1 MIRNSAKVEVAGT
14 PVAWLGANFWSRTG
28 GPLMWRSYD
37 PGVLREELA
46 VLARHG
52 LRQTRSFFYWPDF
65 MPEPDRLDEEKMAHF
80 ADFLDAHVECGMQ
93 SIPTHI
99 VGHMSGE
106 NWDPS
111 WRNGRDLYADV
122 WLVSRQAW
130 FVEQTT
136 HRFAAHP
143 AVAGWLISNE
153 MPIYGRR
160 FDEPTAPTE
169 QVTAWAQLMVSAVRA
184 GGGTQ
189 PVSLGDGAWG
199 IEVTGEDNG
208 YSVRETG
215 ELVDFVGPHV
225 YRMESD
231 AVRQHLNAAF
241 VCELG
246 AVARK
251 PVVLEEFGL
260 SSDFASAASSAA
272 YYRQSLHN
280 SLLAGATGWIAWN
293 NTDYDH
299 LFDQDPYRH
308 HPFEMHFGITTND
321 GTPKAPL
328 LELAD
333 FAQTLADVDFVH
345 CRRDDVDAALV
356 VTSYLERQYPFTR
369 PEDRTLIF
377 RSLRQGY
384 VAAREASLPVG
395 FAREEDGLV
404 DDCRLYLL
412 PSTRQLTAPTW
423 HRLGDLA
430 RGGAV
435 VYLSYCAGDS
445 GFQRAGWFPR
455 LDDLC
460 GVEHQLDYGL
470 NNPIDDDVVE
480 LTFTE
485 QLGPIAEGEVLR
497 VRAGGNQHS
506 RAFLP
511 VEPRAARVMAVDG
524 HGRPAVLRN
533 QVGDG
538 EVVLSTYPLEHMASC
553 LDRVNPEPTY
563 RLYAA
568 LAELAGIRSPLVVD
582 DPEVFTD
589 TLVHDDGR
597 RFAWLV
603 SQSAQEKT
611 VTPVVRDG
619 RLLELGTDAPVEK
632 VTLDGYGVRVLRL
645 AGPDG

>member
-1 MIRNSAKVEVAGT
+1 MIRNSAKVEVAGE

-37 PGVLREELA
+37 PDVVREELA

-52 LRQTRSFFYWPDF
+52 LGQTRSFFYWPDF

-80 ADFLDAHVECGMQ
+80 ADFLDAHTECGMT

-111 WRNGRDLYADV
+111 WRDGRDLYADV
-122 WLVSRQAW
+122 WMVSRQAW

-136 HRFAAHP
+136 RRFAGHP

-160 FDEPTAPTE
+160 FDQPPAPTE
-169 QVTAWAQLMVSAVRA
+169 QVSAWAQLMVSAVRA
-184 GGGTQ
+184 GGGHQ

-199 IEVTGEDNG
+199 VEVTGEDNG
-208 YSVRETG
+208 FSVRETG
-215 ELVDFVGPHV
+215 ALVDFVGPHV

-231 AVRQHLNAAF
+231 PVRQNLNAAF
-241 VCELG
+241 ICELA
-246 AVARK
+246 AVADR

-260 SSDFASAASSAA
+260 TSDFASAASQAA

-299 LFDQDPYRH
+299 LAGQDPYRH
-308 HPFEMHFGITTND
+308 HPYEMHFGITTND
-321 GTPKAPL
+321 GTPKAAL

-333 FAQTLADVDFVH
+333 FARTLDDVDFVH
-345 CRRDDVDAALV
+345 CRRDDVDAAMV

-369 PEDRTLIF
+369 PDDRTLIF

-384 VAAREASLPVG
+384 VAAREAGLPVG
-395 FAREEDGLV
+395 FTREEDGLV
-404 DDCRLYLL
+404 EDCRLYLL
-412 PSTRQLTAPTW
+412 PSARQLTAPTW
-423 HRLGDLA
+423 QQLGELA
-430 RGGAV
+430 AGGAV

-445 GFQRAGWFPR
+445 PFQRAGWIP
-455 LDDLC
+455 LGDLC

-485 QLGPIAEGEVLR
+485 ELGGIAAGEVLR
-497 VRAGGNQHS
+497 VRAGGNEHS
-506 RAFLP
+506 RAYLP
-511 VEPRAARVMAVDG
+511 VEPRGARVVAVDA
-524 HGRPAVLRN
+524 HGRPALLRHP
-533 QVGDG
+533 VGSG
-538 EVVLSTYPLEHMASC
+538 EVVLLTYPLEHMASC
-553 LDRVNPEPTY
+553 LDRVNPEPTH

-568 LAELAGIRSPLVVD
+568 LAQVAGIASPVVVD

-611 VTPVVRDG
+611 VTPVVQDG
-619 RLLELGTDAPVEK
+619 RLLALGTDEPVDK
-632 VTLDGYGVRVLRL
+632 VTLGPHGVSVLRL
-645 AGPDG
+645 APVVD